1 MQFIDRYQA
10 GKKLAQALRR
20 FKDIKGVIVL
30 ALPRGGVVL
39 GAEVARL
46 LRAPLDLV
54 LVRKIGHPYNPEYAI
69 GSVADGQEPIL
80 NPDEISEF
88 NKGLISQKI
97 ETARLEI
104 ERKKDLYFEEGHV
117 APNLKD
123 KIVLV
128 VDDGIATGYTMK
140 AAVSAVSAQRP
151 KQIVIATPV
160 ASVSATELLKPAD
173 AQIVILDKP
182 QNFLGAVGAH
192 YLNFKEVDDNEVR
205 TLLAEVNYDLHSTS
219 SPAKQPAKI
228 S

>member
-123 KIVLV
+123 MIVLV

-140 AAVSAVSAQRP
+140 AAVNAVSAQRP

-205 TLLAEVNYDLHSTS
+205 SLLAEVNYDLRSTP

>member
-140 AAVSAVSAQRP
+140 AAVNAVSAQRP

>member
-140 AAVSAVSAQRP
+140 AAVNAVSAQRP

-205 TLLAEVNYDLHSTS
+205 SLLAEVNYDLHSTS

>member
-46 LRAPLDLV
+46 LRAPLDLM

-69 GSVADGQEPIL
+69 GSVADGLDPIL
-80 NPDEISEF
+80 NPDEVSEF

-123 KIVLV
+123 MIVLV

-140 AAVSAVSAQRP
+140 AAVNAVSAQRP

-205 TLLAEVNYDLHSTS
+205 SLLAEVNYDLRSTP